1 MKLLIYTHAWAPT
14 IGGTQTVTRHLAE
27 GLANS
32 PAGATGSDE
41 RIEVTLVTPT
51 PRGGMDD
58 ASLPYRVVRSP
69 SPLKLISLVR
79 HVDLVHLAGPT
90 LSPLF
95 IAWLLR
101 KPVVIEHHGYDSVCP
116 NGLLFYEPT
125 ETPCP
130 GHFMA
135 RRYSKCIRCNTDKL
149 GLLGSLRAL
158 ALTFP
163 RRWLSRTAARNI
175 AVSEHVRNR
184 IQLPR
189 SEVVYHGVPSFP
201 PAHLASAD
209 SISPMRFAYVG
220 RLVSIKGLDSIIE
233 AAKVL
238 RDKNARF
245 HVDFIGDGPERKH
258 LERLTSERGLTGVI
272 SFLGFLQ
279 GDDLEHAVSNSAV
292 VLMPSIWEETAGLAA
307 MEHMARGKPTIV
319 ADIGGL
325 AEIVADSG
333 LKFPPGDSQALAD
346 RMAKFL
352 DDPALVLQLGAAARK
367 RADQL
372 FTESGMIR
380 GHDQIYQKI
389 AGGNPPSAK

>member
-1 MKLLIYTHAWAPT
+1 MKLLLYTHAWAPT

-32 PAGATGSDE
+32 PPDATGSGE

-51 PRGGMDD
+51 PRGDMDD
-58 ASLPYRVVRSP
+58 AKLPYRVVRSP
-69 SPLKLISLVR
+69 NLLKLISLV
-79 HVDLVHLAGPT
+79 HQSDLVHLAGPT
-90 LSPLF
+90 LGPLF
-95 IAWLLR
+95 ISWLLR

-135 RRYSKCIRCNTDKL
+135 RQYSKCIRCNTGKL

-175 AVSEHVRNR
+175 AVSGHVRNR

-189 SEVVYHGVPSFP
+189 SEVVYHGVPSS
-201 PAHLASAD
+201 PAAHVMSGD
-209 SISPMRFAYVG
+209 PVSSMRFAYVG

-233 AAKVL
+233 AAEIL
-238 RDKNARF
+238 REQNARF
-245 HVDFIGDGPERKH
+245 HVDFVGDGPERDH
-258 LERLTSERGLTGVI
+258 LEQLTSERGLTEMI

-279 GDDLEHAVSNSAV
+279 AEDLEKAVNEAAV

-333 LKFPPGDSQALAD
+333 LKFPPGDSRALAG

-352 DDPALVLQLGAAARK
+352 NDPALVLQLGAAARK
-367 RADQL
+367 RTDQL
-372 FTESGMIR
+372 FSESGMIR

-389 AGGNPPSAK
+389 AGGSPPSPK